1 MKNNICK
8 VLLIIFTLC
17 FLYGCDERIPSDVA
31 EVSETQNSETQS
43 GITKSIISK
52 ADLTQREIFLF
63 DALSM
68 YEQPVAFDAMWHED
82 FHNLNYKLYSFENN
96 DWNQIRE
103 DDFGLE
109 NNMVLIA
116 VGFDLSSF
124 NISIYSR
131 DKEEGRGTRRE
142 NQSEN
147 DYSNVDD
154 IEILNKQEIE
164 KGKEI
169 PVIAYRQYGSDE
181 MKNARLSDF
190 TRFDKVKMDEDEKY
204 LILTFTFE

>member
-52 ADLTQREIFLF
+52 ADLTQREKFLF

-68 YEQPVAFDAMWHED
+68 YEQPVAFDAMWNED

-96 DWNQIRE
+96 GWNQIRE
-103 DDFGLE
+103 DDFELE
-109 NNMVLIA
+109 NNIVLIA